1 MTDRRGETTVQSA
14 PFGEVAGRS
23 PEDSGIHVS
32 PFRPGLDALRAVV
45 IIHNTGD
52 PDRPENAAEEGVLE
66 TVEAVERVLN
76 AAGRP
81 VVRLPLRPPF
91 SEAAQIIEGIP
102 QSCVVFNLFEGFP
115 GDPSSEV
122 QVGLLLQ
129 SLGLRATG
137 CPPLSM
143 HLGLHKDL
151 CKQLLS
157 ATGLPAVPGLVC
169 TDADELAG
177 DLPFPFPVFLKPAA
191 SDSSH
196 GIGPANVVGDAASL
210 QARSA
215 ELLEVYPEGILV
227 EPFLTGREFNCGV
240 AETCAAPLAFP
251 PSIVDYAA
259 LPAGH
264 PPVLTFAAKWEPG
277 SPVYEQTPTVCPAP
291 VESETLEAVRD
302 LSLKAFRALR
312 CRGYARVDFR
322 EDAEGKLH
330 ILEIN
335 PNPDLA
341 PSAGL
346 AKQARALGWEYDRL
360 VMTILAAAEK
370 GAPWTSR

>member
-1 MTDRRGETTVQSA
+1 MTDRRGQSTTRGA
-14 PFGEVAGRS
+14 PLGQVAGGS
-23 PEDSGIHVS
+23 PEDSGIHAT
-32 PFRPGLDALRAVV
+32 PLRAGLDALRAVV

-52 PDRPENAAEEGVLE
+52 PERPENAAEEGVLE
-66 TVEAVERVLN
+66 TVEAVERVL
-76 AAGRP
+76 ADAGRP
-81 VVRLPLRPPF
+81 VIRLPLRPPF
-91 SEAAQIIEGIP
+91 SETAQVIEGIP
-102 QSCVVFNLFEGFP
+102 QPCVVFNLFEGFP

-129 SLGLRATG
+129 ALGLRATG
-137 CPPLSM
+137 CPPLAM

-157 ATGLPAVPGLVC
+157 SVGLPAVPGLVC
-169 TDADELAG
+169 SDTAELGG
-177 DLPFPFPVFLKPAA
+177 DLHFPFPVFLKPAA

-196 GIGPANVVGDAASL
+196 GIGPANVAGDASAF
-210 QARSA
+210 RVRGA
-215 ELLEVYPEGILV
+215 ELLEAYPGGILV
-227 EPFLTGREFNCGV
+227 EPFLAGREFNCGV
-240 AETCAAPLAFP
+240 VESDEGPTALP
-251 PSIVDYAA
+251 PSLVDYSA

-291 VESETLEAVRD
+291 VEPETFEAVQD
-302 LSLKAFRALR
+302 LSLRAFRGLR
-312 CRGYARVDFR
+312 CRGYARVDLR
-322 EDAEGKLH
+322 EDAEGSLR
-330 ILEIN
+330 ILEVN

-346 AKQARALGWEYDRL
+346 AKQARALGWQYDRL